1 MDFYGDIVSE
11 LETFFHS
18 INSTINFEKLVPP
31 ITNSLIDTDSSPWT
45 KRRKMKHRAS
55 FLVERVIAFRRRHI
69 VPCKREV
76 FVSNEIKCKLSCDEF
91 LRITPIVEEII
102 SDFRSG
108 NDINGR
114 LSEQADNPET
124 NDAMLWE
131 WNLYHLHL
139 GKGKKNAN
147 SKLYQRTGHLL
158 IVYIPEDTPSVYLI
172 DISEKHK
179 NNNVVFSRKR
189 YLEIIDN
196 NWPELLSEY
205 EMHGITPEHS
215 LTDEERAALRSHH
228 VNAFNHINGK
238 MIGNPGIGITCAGTS
253 ILHTM
258 QADYYMN
265 KIDQLEKQCR
275 GLQKEYVPRQIPEYK
290 NYKLKFNS
298 DTWEFY
304 LVEYEPQRAPIIVSI
319 IPL

>member
-18 INSTINFEKLVPP
+18 IDSTINLEKLVPP
-31 ITNSLIDTDSSPWT
+31 IPNSLIDTDSPPWT
-45 KRRKMKHRAS
+45 MRRKMKHRAS

-91 LRITPIVEEII
+91 LRFAPIVEEII
-102 SDFRSG
+102 SDFRNG

-158 IVYIPEDTPSVYLI
+158 IVYIPEGTPSVYLI
-172 DISEKHK
+172 DVSEKHK

-228 VNAFNHINGK
+228 GNTLNHINGK
-238 MIGNPGIGITCAGTS
+238 MIGNPGIGITSAGS
-253 ILHTM
+253 SVLHIM
-258 QADYYMN
+258 QADYFMN
-265 KIDQLEKQCR
+265 IIDQLEKQCR
-275 GLQKEYVPRQIPEYK
+275 ELQKEYVPRQIPEYN
-290 NYKLKFNS
+290 NYKLKF
-298 DTWEFY
+298 DKDEWRFY
-304 LVEYEPQRAPIIVSI
+304 VVEYTPRKSPTVVST

>member
-1 MDFYGDIVSE
+1 MDFYADIVSE
-11 LETFFHS
+11 LTTYFHS
-18 INSTINFEKLVPP
+18 INSKIKIEKLAPSIP
-31 ITNSLIDTDSSPWT
+31 AKLIDTDNPTERKSRETRYRASRLIERLIT
-45 KRRKMKHRAS
+45 FRRK
-55 FLVERVIAFRRRHI
+55 HI
-69 VPCKREV
+69 LSCKREV
-76 FVSNEIKCKLSCDEF
+76 FISTELQEKLRSDEYIQFVSIVKAIQDD
-91 LRITPIVEEII
+91 LRN
-102 SDFRSG
+102 G

-114 LSEQADNPET
+114 LSKKADRPSQ
-124 NDAMLWE
+124 NDDMLFE

-139 GKGKKNAN
+139 GEDKEDSN
-147 SKLYQRTGHLL
+147 SKYYRRTGPLL
-158 IVYIPEDTPSVYLI
+158 IVYIPPIDSSAYLL
-172 DISEKHK
+172 DISENHF
-179 NNNVVFSRKR
+179 NNQVAFARKR

-196 NWPELLSEY
+196 NWPDLLSEY
-205 EMHGITPEHS
+205 EMHGITPEYS

-290 NYKLKFNS
+290 NYRLKFNS
-298 DTWEFY
+298 DAWEFY
-304 LVEYEPQRAPIIVSI
+304 LVEYEPQRAPKIVSL